1 MQLKQID
8 KDRYRSHFNVVI
20 VFAVAVFSALG
31 VGISA
36 LLIRWFGVV
45 GGDNFYW
52 NLTGVAIA
60 AVISV
65 LTLRVLKST
74 PYFYE
79 LAYIWDLKQ
88 ELNLIN
94 RKHQKLKAAVA
105 ANDPDAIVV
114 MLYNL
119 TGSRQLWLLDDNVI
133 NLQELELEL
142 IQLEHQIKNLGL
154 QVSTDQYNRN
164 LLQKF

>member
-31 VGISA
+31 VGFSA
-36 LLIRWFGVV
+36 LLIRFFGEA
-45 GGDNFYW
+45 GGDNFYL
-52 NLTGVAIA
+52 NLLGVATA
-60 AVISV
+60 AVLSV
-65 LTLRVLKST
+65 LTLRALKST
-74 PYFYE
+74 SYFYE

-94 RKHQKLKAAVA
+94 RKHLKLKAAVA
-105 ANDPDAIVV
+105 ANDPDAITI

-119 TGSRQLWLLDDNVI
+119 TGSRQLWLLDDNVL

-154 QVSTDQYNRN
+154 QISAEQYNRN

>member
-20 VFAVAVFSALG
+20 VFAVAVFSTLG
-31 VGISA
+31 VGFSA
-36 LLIRWFGVV
+36 LLIRWFGVA
-45 GGDNFYW
+45 GGDNFYL
-52 NLTGVAIA
+52 NLLGVATA
-60 AVISV
+60 AMLSV
-65 LTLRVLKST
+65 LTLRTLKST
-74 PYFYE
+74 AYFYE

-94 RKHQKLKAAVA
+94 RKQLKIKAAVA
-105 ANDPDAIVV
+105 ANDPDAITI

-119 TGSRQLWLLDDNVI
+119 TGSRQLWLLDDNVL

-154 QVSTDQYNRN
+154 QISAEQYNRN

>member
-31 VGISA
+31 VGFSA
-36 LLIRWFGVV
+36 LLIHFFGVS
-45 GGDNFYW
+45 GGDNFYL
-52 NLTGVAIA
+52 NLLGVASA
-60 AVISV
+60 AVLSV
-65 LTLRVLKST
+65 ITLRALKPT
-74 PYFYE
+74 AYFYE

-94 RKHQKLKAAVA
+94 RKHAKIKSAVA
-105 ANDPDAIVV
+105 ANDPDAIIV

-133 NLQELELEL
+133 NLHELELEL

-154 QVSTDQYNRN
+154 QISTEQYSRN

>member
-31 VGISA
+31 VGFSA
-36 LLIRWFGVV
+36 LLIRWFGVA
-45 GGDNFYW
+45 GGDNFYL
-52 NLTGVAIA
+52 NLLGVATA
-60 AVISV
+60 ALLSV
-65 LTLRVLKST
+65 LTLRALKST
-74 PYFYE
+74 AYFYE

-94 RKHQKLKAAVA
+94 RKQLKLKAAVA
-105 ANDPDAIVV
+105 ANDPDAITI

-119 TGSRQLWLLDDNVI
+119 TGSRQLWLLDDNVL

-154 QVSTDQYNRN
+154 QISAEQYNRN